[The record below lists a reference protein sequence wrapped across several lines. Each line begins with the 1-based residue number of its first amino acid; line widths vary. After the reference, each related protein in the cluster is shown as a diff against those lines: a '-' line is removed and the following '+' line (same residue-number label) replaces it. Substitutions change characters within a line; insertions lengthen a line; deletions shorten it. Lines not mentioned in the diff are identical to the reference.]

1 MGWTIGKYR
10 VEVSENAA
18 SWLLLSIDDE
28 PPVTLGSARI
38 LGDYPVRIGKRDG
51 IIRRVRNLD
60 AARTELW
67 MDGVCVPHSLDS
79 LIQKL
84 ASKGTFCEGA
94 HPESFRT
101 ASAPAKYRCPTC
113 RKLLCAK
120 HVAVDRVR
128 CPACFEEAGRHD
140 AQEIQQ
146 VRTGTLRFGAA
157 IGIFTALLGAGLGSG
172 QLVAIGAAAALLVWI
187 KAGLGYLQ
195 ERKEARR
202 RTGD

>member
-10 VEVSENAA
+10 VELRATVD
-18 SWLLLSIDDE
+18 WLSVSIDDE
-28 PPVTLGSARI
+28 PFKPFAHARV
-38 LGDYPVRIGKRDG
+38 LGDFPLRIGKRDA

-60 AARTELW
+60 VARSELW
-67 MDGVCVPHSLDS
+67 IDDVCVPHSPDS

-84 ASKGTFCEGA
+84 APKGTLCEGT

-101 ASAPAKYRCPTC
+101 AAAPAKYLCPTC

-128 CPACFEEAGRHD
+128 CPACFEEAGRAD
-140 AQEIQQ
+140 ALEIQQ
-146 VRTGTLRFGAA
+146 MRVKGPILGVG
-157 IGIFTALLGAGLGSG
+157 IGIFTALIGAGLGIG
-172 QLVAIGAAAALLVWI
+172 QLVGIGAAATVLVGI
-187 KAGLGYLQ
+187 KVGSGYLQ

-202 RTGD
+202 RSGD

>member
-1 MGWTIGKYR
+1 MGWTVGKYR

-18 SWLLLSIDDE
+18 GWLLMSIDDE
-28 PPVTLGSARI
+28 PPTILGAARV

-60 AARTELW
+60 VARTELW
-67 MDGVCVPHSLDS
+67 LDGACVPHSPDS

-84 ASKGTFCEGA
+84 APKGTFCEGA

-128 CPACFEEAGRHD
+128 CAACFEEAGRAD
-140 AQEIQQ
+140 ARVLKEM
-146 VRTGTLRFGAA
+146 RTRGPLLGVG
-157 IGIFTALLGAGLGSG
+157 IGIFTALLGAGLGIG
-172 QLVAIGAAAALLVWI
+172 QLVGIGAAATALVGI
-187 KAGLGYLQ
+187 KVGSGYLQ

-202 RTGD
+202 RAGN